1 MNNEFLTLKEAAAET
16 GLSRMTI
23 LRACHRGELV
33 NANPALDLP
42 GQAKAVIL
50 RTEDLRSWVNTRT
63 RDGVNIGQ
71 ARTGRLEQLQGHP
84 EQPTGGVE
92 QPQNVSV
99 PVEVHLLTLESLSEA
114 MTLLG
119 EAHRKAERD
128 AQSLTLEREEKERAN
143 RRADHLANE
152 LQSYQRVLGEQAE
165 SLAEERARRMA
176 LELAAVTVDQAEH
189 IIEHVAPPAEPI
201 TSENATI
208 NQLPS
213 PATSTKREG
222 GWGRRLKRW
231 FLGERTG

>member
-1 MNNEFLTLKEAAAET
+1 
-16 GLSRMTI
+16 MTI

-42 GQAKAVIL
+42 GQAKAIIL
-50 RTEDLRSWVNTRT
+50 RAEDLRSWVNTRT

-71 ARTGRLEQLQGHP
+71 ARTGRLEQLQRHP

-114 MTLLG
+114 VTLLG
-119 EAHRKAERD
+119 EAHKKAERD
-128 AQSLTLEREEKERAN
+128 AQNMMLEREEKERAN
-143 RRADHLANE
+143 RRADHLTNE

-165 SLAEERARRMA
+165 SLAEERAKRIA
-176 LELAAVTVDQAEH
+176 LELAAVKADRAEH
-189 IIEHVAPPAEPI
+189 IIEHQAHATEHT
-201 TSENATI
+201 TSEKATI
-208 NQLPS
+208 NRLPS
-213 PATSTKREG
+213 PATGIKREG
-222 GWGRRLKRW
+222 GWRRRLKRW